1 LWVWLPTETGKNM
14 TKHILEVVEFKLNN
28 SVSEDTFLSE
38 VHKTNAFVSSLK
50 GFMKRHTAK
59 NETGL
64 WIDIVEWQD
73 MESAQAA
80 AETFVTS
87 EPAKDFIGMLDQKT
101 ISMQHFEV
109 QII

>member
-1 LWVWLPTETGKNM
+1 M
-14 TKHILEVVEFKLNN
+14 TKHTLEVVEFRLNS
-28 SVSEDTFLSE
+28 SVSEDAFLSE

-50 GFMKRHTAK
+50 GFIKRHTAK

-80 AETFVTS
+80 AEMFMTS
-87 EPAKDFIGMLDQKT
+87 EAVKNFIGMLDQKT
-101 ISMQHFEV
+101 IRMQHFEV
-109 QII
+109 QVT